1 MNMRYMLSS
10 YQWGRAGL
18 AKFCASMELP
28 PPVTKK
34 AYNQNMKQIERIAI
48 NNAEKLMCKAAERL
62 SQLASNEG
70 EESMVDIDGHSI
82 AKVAV
87 SIKMELGR
95 KGAALRLVWYLPC
108 Q

>member
-1 MNMRYMLSS
+1 MSS
-10 YQWGRAGL
+10 NQWGRAGL
-18 AKFCASMELP
+18 AKFCASMELL

-62 SQLASNEG
+62 SQLAYNEG

-82 AKVAV
+82 AEVAV